1 MRNNPK
7 SRASEDS
14 EFSSSVSGPRKAN
27 INEGYNAES
36 AVDVT
41 AVNTSSSLVNRK
53 EDGKVLQQ
61 LKAYSENN
69 KEASLG
75 CTRVN
80 YDGSMDTRF

>member
-7 SRASEDS
+7 SRVSEDS
-14 EFSSSVSGPRKAN
+14 ELSISVPGARKAN

-36 AVDVT
+36 VVDVT
-41 AVNTSSSLVNRK
+41 AIKTSSVNRK
-53 EDGKVLQQ
+53 DDGKVLKQ

-75 CTRVN
+75 RTRVN

>member
-7 SRASEDS
+7 SRVSEDS
-14 EFSSSVSGPRKAN
+14 ELSISVPRARKAN

-36 AVDVT
+36 TVDVT
-41 AVNTSSSLVNRK
+41 VMKTFSSSVNRK
-53 EDGKVLQQ
+53 DDGKVLQQ

-75 CTRVN
+75 GTRVN